1 MTTEASFPSSGR
13 LHRAEALSELR
24 RVQAAGEIPR
34 ALDSLAAPLAIVD
47 ARRTVIFANRAFQ
60 EMAGASGIEEICG
73 DKTGEILG
81 CIHARNGC
89 EEGEGCGFCGARRAI
104 GETQSTGRPA
114 VRECHITVNAPER
127 RPAHDLLVKTT
138 PFEIAGST
146 YVMVSFSDISDLK
159 RRGALER
166 IFFHDIM
173 NTASSFRVYLDL
185 LGRGETSPER
195 RQSLL
200 NRLSAVCDTLE
211 EEIQGQK
218 LMLSAENGTLRVQ
231 RNLIET
237 RALSAQVIR
246 QGEGLEIARRRTV
259 AIAPFSEQF
268 TFISDDALVK
278 RILGNMLK
286 NALEAS
292 PEGSEVL
299 IGFRR
304 NGETEI
310 NLSVHNPSFI
320 ERQVQLRVFHRYFST
335 RGEGRGLGTWGMK
348 LLAEEYL
355 GGRVSFSTSPES
367 GTTFSLTL
375 PFKPLE
381 L

>member
-1 MTTEASFPSSGR
+1 
-13 LHRAEALSELR
+13 
-24 RVQAAGEIPR
+24 
-34 ALDSLAAPLAIVD
+34 
-47 ARRTVIFANRAFQ
+47 
-60 EMAGASGIEEICG
+60 MAGASGIEDICG
-73 DKTGEILG
+73 NRPGEIFG

-89 EEGEGCGFCGARRAI
+89 GDGEGCGFCGARRAI

-114 VRECHITVNAPER
+114 VRECHITVNAPG
-127 RPAHDLLVKTT
+127 RPLAHDLMVKTT

-166 IFFHDIM
+166 IFFHDIL

-185 LGRGETSPER
+185 LGRGDTSRER

-200 NRLSAVCDTLE
+200 ERLSAVCDTLE

-218 LMLSAENGTLRVQ
+218 LMLSAENGTLRAQ
-231 RNLIET
+231 RNLIESH
-237 RALSAQVIR
+237 ALAAQVAR
-246 QGEGLEIARRRTV
+246 QAEGLETARGRTV
-259 AIAPFSEQF
+259 ALAPFSEQF
-268 TFISDDALVK
+268 TFVSDDALVK

-292 PEGSEVL
+292 PEGTVVT

-304 NGETEI
+304 HGESEI
-310 NLSVHNPSFI
+310 LLSVHNASFMD
-320 ERQVQLRVFHRYFST
+320 RAVQVQVFRRYFST
-335 RGEGRGLGTWGMK
+335 RGEGRGLGTWGMR

-355 GGRVSFSTSPES
+355 GGRISFSTSPES
-367 GTTFSLTL
+367 GTTFSLML
-375 PFKPLE
+375 PLKPPGL
-381 L
+381 